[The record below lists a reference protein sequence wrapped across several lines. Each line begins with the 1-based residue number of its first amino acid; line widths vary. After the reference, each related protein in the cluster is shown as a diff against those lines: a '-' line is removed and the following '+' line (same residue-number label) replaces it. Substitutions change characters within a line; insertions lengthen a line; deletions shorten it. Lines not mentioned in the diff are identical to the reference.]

1 MTRQASLVLAA
12 LMEQRSLSA
21 HKTRLLRPKDCLG
34 VCDEAFCIGIIL
46 TRRTEYTWTI
56 PFDMQ
61 GLIEQ
66 MGGIEATERRLDLM
80 FVPKLRTVDLGVG
93 VASGTTL
100 FNPGRHGA

>member
-1 MTRQASLVLAA
+1 
-12 LMEQRSLSA
+12 MEQRLLLA
-21 HKTRLLRPKDCLG
+21 HKTRLSRLKDCPG
-34 VCDEAFCIGIIL
+34 VCDKDFCIACIL
-46 TRRTEYTWTI
+46 TCRTEYTWTI

-100 FNPGRHGA
+100 FNPGRHEAQ